1 MLCKGCYLA
10 LLTQHA
16 LDRALPDKVR
26 VTKQK
31 WNGAPFHDI
40 EKDALFQASFSYNS
54 IFLFINRYIW
64 LLHLLQIPLFFFRC
78 FTDRYCTYANIL
90 HCLSF
95 LGQKNTRVSKKT
107 REFFRHFTLLGHP
120 LFYLQKKRTL
130 HRIGGG
136 FRSKI
141 FFLPFVVLFLP
152 CVSHGR

>member
-78 FTDRYCTYANIL
+78 FTDSYLYLCGFSKLVSIFEEEGFYAASI
-90 HCLSF
+90 SVTT
-95 LGQKNTRVSKKT
+95 QSSSPSV
-107 REFFRHFTLLGHP
+107 P
-120 LFYLQKKRTL
+120 
-130 HRIGGG
+130 
-136 FRSKI
+136 
-141 FFLPFVVLFLP
+141 V
-152 CVSHGR
+152 